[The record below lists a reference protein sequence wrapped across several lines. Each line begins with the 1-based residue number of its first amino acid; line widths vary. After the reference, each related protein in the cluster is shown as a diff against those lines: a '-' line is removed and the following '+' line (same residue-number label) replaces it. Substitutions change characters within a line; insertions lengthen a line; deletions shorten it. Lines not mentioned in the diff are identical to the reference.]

1 MKIELGEG
9 LPVEFIK
16 LNCPNC
22 NGKIEY
28 KEEQSFKCPFC
39 ETEIMLKENKVY
51 YVDQTINNYYGTT
64 SENKATHPKTNLKAL
79 LMVPIVILCA
89 ILGYFLLSGNETEY
103 GNHEEKYVRK
113 MPESEVLLFF
123 LKDIFDKGEAM
134 PTKEEIASIRYL
146 TAYYSENQ
154 WHFDYS
160 FDDPFTNKQAEISNY
175 IIMDKLLNTQK
186 IEQKDFEA
194 FTGLTVLNL
203 MGDYEISQSEKVSF
217 RHLED
222 LKSYTGSFNESFSK
236 IAEYF
241 SDKSNV
247 VELSIQIRS
256 NDELA
261 LLLEFP
267 NLQSLEISYY
277 TETVTDFN
285 LLNQLPLK
293 SLSLRSANDLKWLS
307 SLTDLESLAIDISEA
322 TDFSSFYSLNQLQ
335 ELKLTSIRNLK
346 TLDFIQNMPNLQS
359 LDLENMDITNLERLR
374 NKSSL
379 TKLRLASLYKL
390 ELLDIVNSLTSLT
403 DLSITGYSGQIA
415 SAVAPHLKK
424 AELTSTFLPKLE
436 APALKDLTVVISG
449 AQSYLNG
456 ADLLKYPQLEQLI
469 TMESGDFIGIRSLNR
484 LPNLQ
489 TINLNETAFYEE
501 TSELFNLQHVKTLNC
516 NECRFQINS
525 QNSFNNNIL
534 EHLTLNDVSFRI
546 DNGDWVHEID
556 KVMPYFAGLAALRSF
571 TIQDSSLQSLSF
583 MENWQQIEVLHL
595 ENNAVSNVEPLV
607 NLPNLKKLYILGNQ
621 VQNKS
626 VLDKGIVIY

>member
-1 MKIELGEG
+1 M
-9 LPVEFIK
+9 EFIK

-28 KEEQSFKCPFC
+28 REGQSFKCPFC

-64 SENKATHPKTNLKAL
+64 PPNTTTGPKKNLKAL
-79 LMVPIVILCA
+79 ILIPIVILCA
-89 ILGYFLLSGNETEY
+89 FLGYFLLSGNQTEFST
-103 GNHEEKYVRK
+103 HKEIPVRK

-146 TAYYSENQ
+146 KTYYSEDQ

-160 FDDPFTNKQAEISNY
+160 LDDPFTNKQAKISNY

-217 RHLED
+217 RHLEG
-222 LKSYTGSFNESFSK
+222 LKSYTGSFNESFNK
-236 IAEYF
+236 IGDYF
-241 SDKSNV
+241 NDKSNI

-256 NDELA
+256 NEELA
-261 LLLEFP
+261 KLLEFP
-267 NLQSLEISYY
+267 NLQALEISYH
-277 TETVTDFN
+277 TETVTDFP
-285 LLNQLPLK
+285 LLNKLPLK

-307 SLTDLESLAIDISEA
+307 SLSDLESLAIDMSEA

-335 ELKLTSIRNLK
+335 ELKLTAVKNLK

-379 TKLRLASLYKL
+379 TKLRLSSLYKL

-403 DLSITGYSGQIA
+403 DLSITGYSGKVSTI
-415 SAVAPHLKK
+415 VAPHLKK
-424 AELTSTFLPKLE
+424 AEIKGSFIPKLE
-436 APALKDLTVVISG
+436 APALKYLTVYISSME
-449 AQSYLNG
+449 SYLNG
-456 ADLLKYPQLEQLI
+456 AQLLKYPQLEQLT
-469 TMESGDFIGIRSLNR
+469 TMEYGDFTGIRSLNN

-489 TINLNETAFYEE
+489 TINLNQTTFYEE

-525 QNSFNNNIL
+525 QNSFNNNKL
-534 EHLTLNDVSFRI
+534 EHLTLNNVSFRI
-546 DNGDWVHEID
+546 DNGDWVHEVD
-556 KVMPYFAGLAALRSF
+556 QVMPYFAGFSALRSF

-595 ENNAVSNVEPLV
+595 ENNAISNVEPLV

-626 VLDKGIVIY
+626 VLDKGIMIY

>member
-1 MKIELGEG
+1 M
-9 LPVEFIK
+9 EFIK

-64 SENKATHPKTNLKAL
+64 PANKATRPKPNLKAL
-79 LMVPIVILCA
+79 LMIPIVILCA
-89 ILGYFLLSGNETEY
+89 FLGYFLLSGNQTEY
-103 GNHEEKYVRK
+103 GNNEKLPVRK

-146 TAYYSENQ
+146 KAYYSEDQ

-160 FDDPFTNKQAEISNY
+160 LDDPFTNKQAEISNY

-203 MGDYEISQSEKVSF
+203 MGDYEISQSENVSF
-217 RHLED
+217 RHLEG

-247 VELSIQIRS
+247 VELSVQIRS

-261 LLLEFP
+261 LLLAFP
-267 NLQSLEISYY
+267 NLQSLEISYH
-277 TETVTDFN
+277 TETVTDFP
-285 LLNQLPLK
+285 LLNKLPLK
-293 SLSLRSANDLKWLS
+293 SLSLRFINDLKWLS
-307 SLTDLESLAIDISEA
+307 SLTDLESLAIDMSEA

-335 ELKLTSIRNLK
+335 ELKLTAVKNLK

-359 LDLENMDITNLERLR
+359 LDLENMDITNIERLR

-415 SAVAPHLKK
+415 SIVAPHLKK
-424 AELTSTFLPKLE
+424 AELKSTFLSKLE
-436 APALKDLTVVISG
+436 APALKDLTVDISG
-449 AQSYLNG
+449 AQSHLNG
-456 ADLLKYPQLEQLI
+456 AELLKYPQLEQL
-469 TMESGDFIGIRSLNR
+469 TVMESGDFTGIRSLNR

-501 TSELFNLQHVKTLNC
+501 TSEIFNLQHVKTLNC
-516 NECRFQINS
+516 NECRFQVNS
-525 QNSFNNNIL
+525 QTSFNNNIL

-546 DNGDWVHEID
+546 DNSDWVHEVD
-556 KVMPYFAGLAALRSF
+556 KIMPYFAGLSALRSF

-595 ENNAVSNVEPLV
+595 ENNAISNVEPLV

-626 VLDKGIVIY
+626 VLDNGIVIY

>member
-1 MKIELGEG
+1 MEI
-9 LPVEFIK
+9 IK

-28 KEEQSFKCPFC
+28 REGQSFKCPFC

-51 YVDQTINNYYGTT
+51 YVDQTINNYYGTAPPNT
-64 SENKATHPKTNLKAL
+64 TTHPKKNLKAL
-79 LMVPIVILCA
+79 LVIPIVILCA
-89 ILGYFLLSGNETEY
+89 IFGYFLLNGNQTEF
-103 GNHEEKYVRK
+103 GIREQIPVRE
-113 MPESEVLLFF
+113 MPESQVLLFF

-146 TAYYSENQ
+146 KAYYSEDQ

-160 FDDPFTNKQAEISNY
+160 LDDPFTNKQAKISHY
-175 IIMDKLLNTQK
+175 MIMDKLLNTQK

-194 FTGLTVLNL
+194 FTGLAVLNL
-203 MGDYEISQSEKVSF
+203 MGDYEISQSENVSF
-217 RHLED
+217 RHLEG

-236 IAEYF
+236 IVEYF

-247 VELSIQIRS
+247 VELSVQIRS

-261 LLLEFP
+261 LLLEFQ
-267 NLQSLEISYY
+267 NLQSLEISYH
-277 TETVTDFN
+277 TETVTDFPV
-285 LLNQLPLK
+285 LNKLPLK
-293 SLSLRSANDLKWLS
+293 SLSLRFANDLKWLS
-307 SLTDLESLAIDISEA
+307 SLTDLESLTLDYSEA

-335 ELKLTSIRNLK
+335 ELKLTSVKNLK

-359 LDLENMDITNLERLR
+359 LDLENMDITNIERLKD
-374 NKSSL
+374 KSSL

-403 DLSITGYSGQIA
+403 DLSITGYSGKVSSI
-415 SAVAPHLKK
+415 VAPHLKK
-424 AELTSTFLPKLE
+424 AELVGSFIPKLE
-436 APALKDLTVVISG
+436 APALKELTVDISG

-456 ADLLKYPQLEQLI
+456 ADLLKYPQLEQL
-469 TMESGDFIGIRSLNR
+469 TAVESGDFTGIRSLNR
-484 LPNLQ
+484 LPKLQ
-489 TINLNETAFYEE
+489 TINLNETSFYEE

-534 EHLTLNDVSFRI
+534 EHLTLNDVSYRI
-546 DNGDWVHEID
+546 GNGDWIHEVD
-556 KVMPYFAGLAALRSF
+556 KVMPYFSGFSALRSF

-595 ENNAVSNVEPLV
+595 ENNAISNIEPLV

-626 VLDKGIVIY
+626 VLDNGIVIY

>member
-1 MKIELGEG
+1 M
-9 LPVEFIK
+9 EFIK

-28 KEEQSFKCPFC
+28 KEGQPFKCPFC

-64 SENKATHPKTNLKAL
+64 SPNTTTRPKTNLKAL
-79 LMVPIVILCA
+79 LIVAIVIICA
-89 ILGYFLLSGNETEY
+89 FLGYFLLSSNQTEQ
-103 GNHEEKYVRK
+103 GNHGEISVRT
-113 MPESEVLLFF
+113 MPESDVLLFF

-146 TAYYSENQ
+146 AAYYSENQ

-160 FDDPFTNKQAEISNY
+160 LDDPFTNKQAEISNY

-194 FTGLTVLNL
+194 FTGLTVLKL
-203 MGDYEISQSEKVSF
+203 MGDYEISQSENVSF
-217 RHLED
+217 RHLEG
-222 LKSYTGSFNESFSK
+222 LKSYTGGFNESFSK

-267 NLQSLEISYY
+267 NLQSLEISYH
-277 TETVTDFN
+277 TETVTDFP
-285 LLNQLPLK
+285 LLNKLPLK

-307 SLTDLESLAIDISEA
+307 SLTDLESLAIDLSEA
-322 TDFSSFYSLNQLQ
+322 TDFSAFYSLSQLQ
-335 ELKLTSIRNLK
+335 ELKLTSLRNLK
-346 TLDFIQNMPNLQS
+346 TLDFLQNMPNLQS
-359 LDLENMDITNLERLR
+359 LDLENVDITNLERLR

-379 TKLRLASLYKL
+379 TKLRLSSLYKL
-390 ELLDIVNSLTSLT
+390 ESVDIVNSLTSLT
-403 DLSITGYSGQIA
+403 ELSITGYSGDGPSI
-415 SAVAPHLKK
+415 VAPNLKK
-424 AELTSTFLPKLE
+424 AELKGFIIPKLE
-436 APALKDLTVVISG
+436 APALKSLTVYIS
-449 AQSYLNG
+449 ASESYLNG
-456 ADLLKYPQLEQLI
+456 AELLKYPQLEQL
-469 TMESGDFIGIRSLNR
+469 TVMENGDFTGIRFLND
-484 LPNLQ
+484 LPSLQ

-516 NECRFQINS
+516 YECKFQINS
-525 QNSFNNNIL
+525 QHPFANNVL
-534 EHLTLNDVSFRI
+534 EHLTLNDVSFRVG
-546 DNGDWVHEID
+546 NGDWLHEVD
-556 KVMPYFAGLAALRSF
+556 KVMPYFADFSALRSF
-571 TIQDSSLQSLSF
+571 SIQDSSLQSLSF

-595 ENNAVSNVEPLV
+595 ENNAISNVNSLV

-621 VQNKS
+621 VQNRS
-626 VLDKGIVIY
+626 VLDKRIAIY

>member
-1 MKIELGEG
+1 MEI
-9 LPVEFIK
+9 IK

-28 KEEQSFKCPFC
+28 REGQSFKCPFC

-64 SENKATHPKTNLKAL
+64 SADKDTRPKKNLKAL
-79 LMVPIVILCA
+79 LIIPIVILCA
-89 ILGYFLLSGNETEY
+89 FFGYFLLSGNQTEY
-103 GNHEEKYVRK
+103 GKREDIPVRK

-123 LKDIFDKGEAM
+123 LKDIFDKGGAM

-146 TAYYSENQ
+146 KAYYSEDQ

-160 FDDPFTNKQAEISNY
+160 LDDPFTNKQAEISNY
-175 IIMDKLLNTQK
+175 IIMDKLLNTKK

-217 RHLED
+217 RHLEG

-236 IAEYF
+236 IADYF

-267 NLQSLEISYY
+267 NLQSLEISYH
-277 TETVTDFN
+277 TETVTDFAI
-285 LLNQLPLK
+285 LNKLPLT
-293 SLSLRSANDLKWLS
+293 SLSLSFANDLKWLS
-307 SLTDLESLAIDISEA
+307 SFTDLESLTIDYSEA

-335 ELKLTSIRNLK
+335 ELKLTAVKNLK

-379 TKLRLASLYKL
+379 TKLRLASLYKSD
-390 ELLDIVNSLTSLT
+390 LLDIVNSLTSLT

-415 SAVAPHLKK
+415 SIVAPHLKK
-424 AELTSTFLPKLE
+424 AELKNTFLSKLE
-436 APALKDLTVVISG
+436 APALKDLTVDISG

-456 ADLLKYPQLEQLI
+456 AELLKYPQLEQL
-469 TMESGDFIGIRSLNR
+469 TAMESGDFTGIRSLNR

-489 TINLNETAFYEE
+489 TINLNETSFYEE

-534 EHLTLNDVSFRI
+534 EHLTLNDVSYRI
-546 DNGDWVHEID
+546 GNGDWVHEVD
-556 KVMPYFAGLAALRSF
+556 KVMPYFAGLTALRSF

-595 ENNAVSNVEPLV
+595 ENNAISNVEPLV

-626 VLDKGIVIY
+626 VLDNGIVIY

>member
-1 MKIELGEG
+1 M
-9 LPVEFIK
+9 EFIK

-28 KEEQSFKCPFC
+28 REGQSFKCPYC

-64 SENKATHPKTNLKAL
+64 SAHKDTRPKTNLKAL
-79 LMVPIVILCA
+79 LIIPIVFLCA
-89 ILGYFLLSGNETEY
+89 FLGYFLLSGNQTEFDK
-103 GNHEEKYVRK
+103 HKEIPIRK

-134 PTKEEIASIRYL
+134 PSKEEIASIRYL
-146 TAYYSENQ
+146 KAYYSEDQ

-160 FDDPFTNKQAEISNY
+160 LDDPFTNKQAKISTY

-203 MGDYEISQSEKVSF
+203 MGDYEISQSENVSF
-217 RHLED
+217 RHLEG
-222 LKSYTGSFNESFSK
+222 LKSYTGRFNESFSK
-236 IAEYF
+236 IADYF

-261 LLLEFP
+261 LLLQFP
-267 NLQSLEISYY
+267 NLQSLEISYH
-277 TETVTDFN
+277 TEEVTDFP
-285 LLNQLPLK
+285 LLNKLPLK
-293 SLSLRSANDLKWLS
+293 SLSIKFANDLKWLS
-307 SLTDLESLAIDISEA
+307 LLTDLESLAIDYSEA

-335 ELKLTSIRNLK
+335 NLKLTAVKNLK
-346 TLDFIQNMPNLQS
+346 TLDFIQNMPNLQT
-359 LDLENMDITNLERLR
+359 LDLENIDITNVERLR

-390 ELLDIVNSLTSLT
+390 ELLDIVSSLTSLT

-415 SAVAPHLKK
+415 PIVAPHLTK
-424 AELTSTFLPKLE
+424 AELKNTFLPKLE
-436 APALKDLTVVISG
+436 APALKDLTVDISG
-449 AQSYLNG
+449 GQSYLNG
-456 ADLLKYPQLEQLI
+456 AELLKYPQLEQL
-469 TMESGDFIGIRSLNR
+469 TAMESGDFIGIRSLNR

-489 TINLNETAFYEE
+489 TINLKETTFYEE

-516 NECRFQINS
+516 YECKFQFNS
-525 QNSFNNNIL
+525 QNSFSNNKL
-534 EHLTLNDVSFRI
+534 EHLTLNNVSFRI
-546 DNGDWVHEID
+546 DNGDWVHEVD
-556 KVMPYFAGLAALRSF
+556 QVMPYFVGLTALHSF

-583 MENWQQIEVLHL
+583 MEKWHQIEVLHL
-595 ENNAVSNVEPLV
+595 ENNAISNVEPLV

-626 VLDKGIVIY
+626 VLDNGIMIY

>member
-1 MKIELGEG
+1 MEI
-9 LPVEFIK
+9 IK

-28 KEEQSFKCPFC
+28 REGQSFKCPFC

-64 SENKATHPKTNLKAL
+64 SANKDTHPKTNLKAL
-79 LMVPIVILCA
+79 LIIPIVILCA
-89 ILGYFLLSGNETEY
+89 FLGYFLLSGNQTEY
-103 GNHEEKYVRK
+103 GNREDIPVRK

-123 LKDIFDKGEAM
+123 LKDIFDKGGAM

-146 TAYYSENQ
+146 KAYYSEDQ

-160 FDDPFTNKQAEISNY
+160 LDDPFTNKQAKISNY

-194 FTGLTVLNL
+194 FTGLTALNL
-203 MGDYEISQSEKVSF
+203 MGDYEISQSENVSF
-217 RHLED
+217 RHLEG
-222 LKSYTGSFNESFSK
+222 LKSYTGRFNESFSK

-277 TETVTDFN
+277 TETVTDFA
-285 LLNQLPLK
+285 LLNQLRLT
-293 SLSLRSANDLKWLS
+293 SLSLRFANDLKWLS
-307 SLTDLESLAIDISEA
+307 SFTDLESLTIDYSEA

-335 ELKLTSIRNLK
+335 ELKLTAVKNLK

-390 ELLDIVNSLTSLT
+390 DLLDIVNSLTSLT

-415 SAVAPHLKK
+415 SIVAPHLKK
-424 AELTSTFLPKLE
+424 AELKNTFLSKLE
-436 APALKDLTVVISG
+436 APALKDLTVEISG

-456 ADLLKYPQLEQLI
+456 ADLLKYPKLEQL
-469 TMESGDFIGIRSLNR
+469 TAMESGDFTGIRSLNR
-484 LPNLQ
+484 LSNLQ
-489 TINLNETAFYEE
+489 TINLNETTFFEE
-501 TSELFNLQHVKTLNC
+501 TSELFNLQHVKTVNC

-534 EHLTLNDVSFRI
+534 EHLTLNNVSFRI
-546 DNGDWVHEID
+546 GKGDWVHEVD
-556 KVMPYFAGLAALRSF
+556 KVMPYFAGLSALRSF

-583 MENWQQIEVLHL
+583 MGNWQQIEVLHL
-595 ENNAVSNVEPLV
+595 ENNAISNVEPLV

-626 VLDKGIVIY
+626 VLDNGIVIY

>member
-1 MKIELGEG
+1 M
-9 LPVEFIK
+9 EFMT

-64 SENKATHPKTNLKAL
+64 SANKATRPKTNLKAL
-79 LMVPIVILCA
+79 FMLPIVILCVF
-89 ILGYFLLSGNETEY
+89 LGYFLLSGNQTEY
-103 GNHEEKYVRK
+103 GNHEDLPVRK

-146 TAYYSENQ
+146 KAYYSEDQ

-160 FDDPFTNKQAEISNY
+160 LDDPFTNKQAKISNY
-175 IIMDKLLNTQK
+175 IMMDKLLNTQK

-194 FTGLTVLNL
+194 FSGLTVLNL

-217 RHLED
+217 RHLKG

-236 IAEYF
+236 IADYF

-267 NLQSLEISYY
+267 NLQSLEISYH
-277 TETVTDFN
+277 TETVTDFP
-285 LLNQLPLK
+285 LLNKLPLK

-307 SLTDLESLAIDISEA
+307 SLTNLESLTIDLSEA

-335 ELKLTSIRNLK
+335 ELKLTAVKNLK

-390 ELLDIVNSLTSLT
+390 ELLDIVTSLTSLT
-403 DLSITGYSGQIA
+403 DLSINGYSGKVSSI
-415 SAVAPHLKK
+415 VAPHLKK
-424 AELTSTFLPKLE
+424 AELESTFLPKLE
-436 APALKDLTVVISG
+436 APALKELTVDISRG
-449 AQSYLNG
+449 QSYLNG
-456 ADLLKYPQLEQLI
+456 AQLLKYPQLELL
-469 TMESGDFIGIRSLNR
+469 TAVESGDFIGIRSLNR

-489 TINLNETAFYEE
+489 TINLNETTFYEE

-516 NECRFQINS
+516 NECKFQINS

-534 EHLTLNDVSFRI
+534 ENLTLNNVSLRI
-546 DNGDWVHEID
+546 GNGDWVHEVD
-556 KVMPYFAGLAALRSF
+556 KVMPYFAGFSALRSF
-571 TIQDSSLQSLSF
+571 TIQNSSLQSLNF

-595 ENNAVSNVEPLV
+595 ENNAISNVEPLV

-626 VLDKGIVIY
+626 VLDNGIVIY

>member
-1 MKIELGEG
+1 
-9 LPVEFIK
+9 VEFIK

-51 YVDQTINNYYGTT
+51 YVDQTINNYYGTA
-64 SENKATHPKTNLKAL
+64 SENKATRPKQNFKSL
-79 LMVPIVILCA
+79 LIVPVVILCLF
-89 ILGYFLLSGNETEY
+89 LGYFLLSDNQTEY
-103 GNHEEKYVRK
+103 GNHEKIPVRK

-146 TAYYSENQ
+146 KAYYSEGQ

-160 FDDPFTNKQAEISNY
+160 LDDPFTNKQAKISNY

-203 MGDYEISQSEKVSF
+203 MGDYEISQSENVSF
-217 RHLED
+217 RHLEG

-241 SDKSNV
+241 SDKSNIE
-247 VELSIQIRS
+247 ELSIQIRS

-277 TETVTDFN
+277 SETVTDFP
-285 LLNQLPLK
+285 LLNKLPLK
-293 SLSLRSANDLKWLS
+293 SLSLKSADDLKWLS
-307 SLTDLESLAIDISEA
+307 SLTDLESLAIDMSEA

-335 ELKLTSIRNLK
+335 ELKLTSVRNLK

-379 TKLRLASLYKL
+379 TKLRLSNLYKL

-403 DLSITGYSGQIA
+403 DLSITGYSGDVSPIVA
-415 SAVAPHLKK
+415 SHLKK
-424 AELTSTFLPKLE
+424 AELESSFIPKIE
-436 APALKDLTVVISG
+436 APALKDLTVYISG
-449 AQSYLNG
+449 EKSSFNG
-456 ADLLKYPQLEQLI
+456 AKLLKYPQLEQLT
-469 TMESGDFIGIRSLNR
+469 TMESGEFTGVSSLNR

-489 TINLNETAFYEE
+489 TINLNETTFYEE

-516 NECRFQINS
+516 NKCKFQINS
-525 QNSFNNNIL
+525 QNSFNNNKL
-534 EHLTLNDVSFRI
+534 EHLTLNDAYFQI
-546 DNGDWVHEID
+546 DNGDWVNEVD
-556 KVMPYFAGLAALRSF
+556 KVMPYFAGFSALRSF
-571 TIQDSSLQSLSF
+571 TMQDSSLQSLGF

-595 ENNAVSNVEPLV
+595 ENNAISNVEPLV
-607 NLPNLKKLYILGNQ
+607 SLPNLKKLYILGNQ

-626 VLDKGIVIY
+626 VLDNRIVIY

>member
-1 MKIELGEG
+1 
-9 LPVEFIK
+9 VEIIK

-28 KEEQSFKCPFC
+28 REGQSFKCPFC

-64 SENKATHPKTNLKAL
+64 PPNTTTHPKTNLKTL
-79 LMVPIVILCA
+79 LIIPIVILCA
-89 ILGYFLLSGNETEY
+89 FLGYFLLSGNQTEY
-103 GNHEEKYVRK
+103 GNREDIPVRK

-123 LKDIFDKGEAM
+123 LKDIFDKGGAM

-146 TAYYSENQ
+146 KAYYSEDQ

-160 FDDPFTNKQAEISNY
+160 LDDPFTNKQAKISNY

-203 MGDYEISQSEKVSF
+203 MGDYEISQSENVSF
-217 RHLED
+217 RHLEG
-222 LKSYTGSFNESFSK
+222 LKSYTGRFNESFSK
-236 IAEYF
+236 IDGYF
-241 SDKSNV
+241 NDKSNV

-261 LLLEFP
+261 LLLAFP

-277 TETVTDFN
+277 TETVTDFS
-285 LLNQLPLK
+285 LLNKLPLT

-307 SLTDLESLAIDISEA
+307 SLTDLESLAIDMSEA
-322 TDFSSFYSLNQLQ
+322 TDFSSFYSLNQLK
-335 ELKLTSIRNLK
+335 ELKLTAVKNLK

-359 LDLENMDITNLERLR
+359 LDLENMDITNVERLR

-390 ELLDIVNSLTSLT
+390 ELLDTVNSLTSLT

-415 SAVAPHLKK
+415 SIVAPHLQK
-424 AELTSTFLPKLE
+424 AELKSTFLSKLE
-436 APALKDLTVVISG
+436 APALKDLTVDISG
-449 AQSYLNG
+449 GQSYLNG
-456 ADLLKYPQLEQLI
+456 AELLKYPQLEQL
-469 TMESGDFIGIRSLNR
+469 TAMESGDFTGIRSLNR

-534 EHLTLNDVSFRI
+534 EHLTLNNVSFGI
-546 DNGDWVHEID
+546 GNGDWVHEVD
-556 KVMPYFAGLAALRSF
+556 KVMPYFAGFSALRSF

-583 MENWQQIEVLHL
+583 MKNWQQIEVLHL
-595 ENNAVSNVEPLV
+595 ENNAISNVEPLV

-626 VLDKGIVIY
+626 VLDNGIVIY

>member
-1 MKIELGEG
+1 M
-9 LPVEFIK
+9 EFIK

-28 KEEQSFKCPFC
+28 RAEQSFKCPFC

-64 SENKATHPKTNLKAL
+64 SANKDTRPKTNLRAL
-79 LMVPIVILCA
+79 LILPIVILCA
-89 ILGYFLLSGNETEY
+89 CLGYFLLSGNQTEF
-103 GNHEEKYVRK
+103 GNHKEISIRK

-134 PTKEEIASIRYL
+134 PSKEEIASIRYL
-146 TAYYSENQ
+146 TVYYSEDQ

-160 FDDPFTNKQAEISNY
+160 LDDPFTNKQAKISTY
-175 IIMDKLLNTQK
+175 IMMDKLLNTQK

-203 MGDYEISQSEKVSF
+203 MGDYEISQSENVSF

-222 LKSYTGSFNESFSK
+222 LKSYTGRFNESFSK
-236 IAEYF
+236 IADYF

-277 TETVTDFN
+277 TEKVTDFQ
-285 LLNQLPLK
+285 LLNKLPLK
-293 SLSLRSANDLKWLS
+293 SLSLRFANDLKWLS
-307 SLTDLESLAIDISEA
+307 SLTDLESLAIDYSEA

-335 ELKLTSIRNLK
+335 NLKLTAVKNLK
-346 TLDFIQNMPNLQS
+346 TLDFIQNMPNLQT
-359 LDLENMDITNLERLR
+359 LDLENMDITNVERLR

-403 DLSITGYSGQIA
+403 NLSITGYSGQIA
-415 SAVAPHLKK
+415 PIVAPNLKK

-436 APALKDLTVVISG
+436 APALKDLTVHISG
-449 AQSYLNG
+449 AQSYLDG
-456 ADLLKYPQLEQLI
+456 AELLKYPQLEQL
-469 TMESGDFIGIRSLNR
+469 TAMESGDFTGIRSFNR

-489 TINLNETAFYEE
+489 TINLKETTFYEE

-516 NECRFQINS
+516 NECKFQFNS
-525 QNSFNNNIL
+525 QNSFNNNKL
-534 EHLTLNDVSFRI
+534 EQLTLNNVSFRI
-546 DNGDWVHEID
+546 DNGDWVHEVDQI
-556 KVMPYFAGLAALRSF
+556 MPYFVGLTALHSF

-583 MENWQQIEVLHL
+583 MEKWQQIEELHL
-595 ENNAVSNVEPLV
+595 ENNAISNVEPLV

-626 VLDKGIVIY
+626 VLDNGIMIY

>member
-1 MKIELGEG
+1 M
-9 LPVEFIK
+9 EFIK

-22 NGKIEY
+22 NGKIDY
-28 KEEQSFKCPFC
+28 KEGQSFKCPYC

-64 SENKATHPKTNLKAL
+64 SANKDIRPKKNLKAL
-79 LMVPIVILCA
+79 IMIPIVILCA
-89 ILGYFLLSGNETEY
+89 FLGYFLLSGNQTEF
-103 GNHEEKYVRK
+103 GIHKEIPVRK
-113 MPESEVLLFF
+113 MPESDILLFF

-146 TAYYSENQ
+146 KTYYSEDQ

-160 FDDPFTNKQAEISNY
+160 LDDPFTNKEAEISNY

-203 MGDYEISQSEKVSF
+203 MGDYEISQSENVSF
-217 RHLED
+217 RHLSG

-236 IAEYF
+236 IADYF

-256 NDELA
+256 NEELA

-277 TETVTDFN
+277 TETVTDFP
-285 LLNQLPLK
+285 LLNKLPLK

-307 SLTDLESLAIDISEA
+307 SLSDLESLTLDMSEA

-335 ELKLTSIRNLK
+335 ELKLTSVKNLK

-379 TKLRLASLYKL
+379 TKLRLSSLYKL

-403 DLSITGYSGQIA
+403 DLSITGNSGKVSTI
-415 SAVAPHLKK
+415 VAPHLKK
-424 AELTSTFLPKLE
+424 AEITGSFIPKLE
-436 APALKDLTVVISG
+436 APALKYLTVYISSME
-449 AQSYLNG
+449 SYLNG
-456 ADLLKYPQLEQLI
+456 AQLLKYPQLEQLT
-469 TMESGDFIGIRSLNR
+469 TMEYGDFTGIRSLNN

-489 TINLNETAFYEE
+489 TINLNETTFYEE
-501 TSELFNLQHVKTLNC
+501 TSELFNLKHVKTLNC

-525 QNSFNNNIL
+525 QNPFNNNIL
-534 EHLTLNDVSFRI
+534 EHLTLNDVSFQI
-546 DNGDWVHEID
+546 GNGDWVHEVD
-556 KVMPYFAGLAALRSF
+556 KILPYFAGFSTLRSF

-595 ENNAVSNVEPLV
+595 ENNAISNVEPLV
-607 NLPNLKKLYILGNQ
+607 NLANLKKLYILGNQ

-626 VLDKGIVIY
+626 VLDKGIMIY

>member
-1 MKIELGEG
+1 MEL
-9 LPVEFIK
+9 IK

-22 NGKIEY
+22 NGKIDY
-28 KEEQSFKCPFC
+28 KEGQSFKCPYC

-51 YVDQTINNYYGTT
+51 FVDQTINNYYGPT
-64 SENKATHPKTNLKAL
+64 SANKDIAPKKNLKAL
-79 LMVPIVILCA
+79 IMIPIVILCA
-89 ILGYFLLSGNETEY
+89 FLGYFILSGNQTDFGTHKEIP
-103 GNHEEKYVRK
+103 VRK

-134 PTKEEIASIRYL
+134 PNKEEIASIRYL
-146 TAYYSENQ
+146 KTYYSEDQ

-160 FDDPFTNKQAEISNY
+160 LDDPFTNKEAEISNY

-217 RHLED
+217 QHLSG

-236 IAEYF
+236 ISEYF

-247 VELSIQIRS
+247 VELSVQIRS
-256 NDELA
+256 NEELA

-267 NLQSLEISYY
+267 NLQSLEISYH
-277 TETVTDFN
+277 TETVTDFSR
-285 LLNQLPLK
+285 LNQLPLK
-293 SLSLRSANDLKWLS
+293 SLSLSFANDLKWLS
-307 SLTDLESLAIDISEA
+307 SLSNLESLSIDISEA

-335 ELKLTSIRNLK
+335 ELKLTSVKNLK

-379 TKLRLASLYKL
+379 TKLRLSSLYKL
-390 ELLDIVNSLTSLT
+390 EMLDIVNSLTSLT
-403 DLSITGYSGQIA
+403 DLSITGYSGKVSTI
-415 SAVAPHLKK
+415 VAPHLKK
-424 AELTSTFLPKLE
+424 AEIAGSFIPQLE
-436 APALKDLTVVISG
+436 APALKNLTVYISSME
-449 AQSYLNG
+449 SYLNG
-456 ADLLKYPQLEQLI
+456 AQLLKYPQLEQI
-469 TMESGDFIGIRSLNR
+469 TTMEYGDFTGIRSLNN

-489 TINLNETAFYEE
+489 TINLNQTTFYEE
-501 TSELFNLQHVKTLNC
+501 TSEFFNLQHVKTINC
-516 NECRFQINS
+516 NDCRFQINS
-525 QNSFNNNIL
+525 QDPFNNNIL
-534 EHLTLNDVSFRI
+534 EHLTLNDVSFQI
-546 DNGDWVHEID
+546 GNGDWVYEVD
-556 KVMPYFAGLAALRSF
+556 KIMPYFAGFSALRSF

-595 ENNAVSNVEPLV
+595 ENNAISNVEPLV

-626 VLDKGIVIY
+626 VLDKGIMIY